1 MLANATAAALPMLSR
16 AGVLRARA
24 ERERAGAILADLR
37 LVAHSLD
44 VPVSELSGGNQ
55 QKVVLG
61 RALLRAPKVLICDEP
76 TRGVD
81 VGAKDELYGILIR
94 LAAAG
99 VGIIVISSEVKEL
112 LMLSH
117 RVLVMRDGAVVA
129 EFETRAGERGP
140 DPPGGD
146 RRRSTI
152 LVLNDQG
159 SDRAPG
165 FEQAAEP
172 GFCFGVARWPGRNS
186 GRPHGAAV
194 QNSAAGTFV
203 ATRGLYIANR
213 REPRGRA

>member
-1 MLANATAAALPMLSR
+1 MLSR

-24 ERERAGAILADLR
+24 ERARANAILAELR

-117 RVLVMRDGAVVA
+117 RVLVMRDGGVVA
-129 EFETRAGERGP
+129 ELEAAQASEDQILLAATGAGA
-140 DPPGGD
+140 
-146 RRRSTI
+146 
-152 LVLNDQG
+152 G
-159 SDRAPG
+159 SR
-165 FEQAAEP
+165 
-172 GFCFGVARWPGRNS
+172 
-186 GRPHGAAV
+186 
-194 QNSAAGTFV
+194 
-203 ATRGLYIANR
+203 
-213 REPRGRA
+213 

>member
-1 MLANATAAALPMLSR
+1 VLANATAAALPMLSR
-16 AGVLRARA
+16 AGVLRTRA
-24 ERERAGAILADLR
+24 ERARARAVLADLR
-37 LVAHSLD
+37 LVAQSLD

-117 RVLVMRDGAVVA
+117 RILVMRDGGVVA
-129 EFETRAGERGP
+129 EFATAQASEDQILLAATGAG
-140 DPPGGD
+140 
-146 RRRSTI
+146 
-152 LVLNDQG
+152 
-159 SDRAPG
+159 A
-165 FEQAAEP
+165 
-172 GFCFGVARWPGRNS
+172 GVAVAQGPGA
-186 GRPHGAAV
+186 PPA
-194 QNSAAGTFV
+194 
-203 ATRGLYIANR
+203 
-213 REPRGRA
+213 PRTP

>member
-1 MLANATAAALPMLSR
+1 MAGFVGAGRTRLARALIGASGPDDAVEVTIGGQGRRIRSPAKAIAQGILYVTEDRKREGLFANLPALANTTAAALPMLSR
-16 AGVLRARA
+16 AGVLRGRA
-24 ERERAGAILADLR
+24 ERERAGAILAELR

-117 RVLVMRDGAVVA
+117 RILVMRDGGVVA
-129 EFETRAGERGP
+129 ELEAAQASEDQILLAATGERAS
-140 DPPGGD
+140 
-146 RRRSTI
+146 R
-152 LVLNDQG
+152 
-159 SDRAPG
+159 
-165 FEQAAEP
+165 
-172 GFCFGVARWPGRNS
+172 
-186 GRPHGAAV
+186 
-194 QNSAAGTFV
+194 
-203 ATRGLYIANR
+203 
-213 REPRGRA
+213 